1 MATQKYR
8 EDSRTL
14 MAQARAEL
22 ASGDMRQASEKG
34 WGATAL
40 MLKAIA
46 EQREWDHER
55 HRHFANAAGRLRSEM
70 GKPRHSTVFPSCRIS
85 STSTFTRTR
94 CAPRTSLNL
103 ERRGSVARLVGARL
117 LRRDAGGVESHR
129 GIVVS
134 GFDGD
139 SEPLVVVDGLTKR
152 FPICRR
158 AVSQADELH
167 SCGG

>member
-8 EDSRTL
+8 ENSRAL
-14 MAQARAEL
+14 LAQARAEL

-70 GKPRHSTVFPSCRIS
+70 GNRDIVRFFQVAESLHVNCYEDQMRPADI
-85 STSTFTRTR
+85 
-94 CAPRTSLNL
+94 AESLND
-103 ERRGSVARLVGARL
+103 VDRL
-117 LRRDAGGVESHR
+117 LDLL
-129 GIVVS
+129 
-134 GFDGD
+134 
-139 SEPLVVVDGLTKR
+139 EPLAQL
-152 FPICRR
+152 
-158 AVSQADELH
+158 
-167 SCGG
+167 